1 MSLAFFAE
9 PTTRP
14 KPRPAFIP
22 SDYQQAIFDFVENG
36 TGNALVSAVAGAGKT
51 TTIVECAKLAR
62 GRALFVAFNKHIAE
76 TLKGKLGNVPAQTL
90 HATGLRALLSCSP
103 TLKVRLKE
111 KLNVNPWKYGEIINS
126 ALEKHGFD
134 SEDWARTKKLVEFA
148 QLTLATLTP
157 EGLAQ
162 MAEEYSLSYNHLLA
176 PVVIDVL
183 NEGERL
189 AAREGLIN
197 YDDMLWLVE
206 RWEVQPVSYDFLFI
220 DELQDLNAA
229 QRALALKLSHGR
241 TVGVGDPRQ
250 AIMGWAGA
258 DARSWQAFTEATNAT
273 QLPLSICY
281 RCPASHLELA
291 REIVPEIE
299 TRPGAIEG
307 VLQEASEAWAFNAAR
322 AGDLVLCRRTAPLL
336 KGCLSLI
343 ARGVAAK
350 VRGRDLGVRLAEAAR
365 RIGQGC
371 GWSHFKDGVMEWLS
385 TRLSELN
392 TVGAGKKRLDEAYDL
407 AEGLLACFDGLGR
420 ECSSV
425 EMLARKIEGLFA
437 DSGAAIWF
445 SSIHR
450 AKGLEAARVFVLEFS
465 KLGEGFGFQSKAEK
479 EQELHLRYVGLTR
492 STHTLV
498 LCD

>member
-9 PTTRP
+9 PIVRP
-14 KPRPAFIP
+14 KPKP
-22 SDYQQAIFDFVENG
+22 SFVPSSYQQAIFDFVENG

-76 TLKGKLGNVPAQTL
+76 TLKGKLGNVPAATL
-90 HATGLRALLSCSP
+90 HSTGLRALRSSIP
-103 TLKVRLKE
+103 
-111 KLNVNPWKYGEIINS
+111 KLDVHPWKYGEIVTE
-126 ALEKHGFD
+126 LLPKHGLD
-134 SEDWARTKKLVEFA
+134 NEDWARVLKLAEFA
-148 QLTLATLTP
+148 RITLSLPTA
-157 EGLAQ
+157 EGLTKV
-162 MAEEYSLSYNHLLA
+162 AEDYGLSYNHLLA

-189 AAREGLIN
+189 AAREGKI
-197 YDDMLWLVE
+197 DFTDMLWLVE
-206 RWEVQPVSYDFLFI
+206 RWELQPVSYDFLFI

-250 AIMGWAGA
+250 SIMAWAGA

-299 TRPGAIEG
+299 TRPGAPEG
-307 VLQEASEAWAFNAAR
+307 VLEEASEAWAFNAAR
-322 AGDLVLCRRTAPLL
+322 ARDLVLCRRTAPLL

-479 EQELHLRYVGLTR
+479 EQEQHLKYVALTR